1 MQGIFCVIIGY
12 ICGSFQSAYIYAS
25 LFHGIDIRN
34 SGSGNPGTANTFF
47 EFGFLPAVLVLLSD
61 ALKTVLAAM
70 LCISA
75 FPEMRSATAVSLG
88 CLGAA
93 LGHNFPF
100 WLKFKGGKGVAVA
113 LASLLI
119 IDYRILII
127 SLLVAAVFALI
138 QKSMTYGSYTLSIMM
153 FVCTVV
159 FHYSTAIVLSIF
171 LQSIMIV
178 LLHLLRSRPSEENI
192 ELKKS
197 PIG

>member
-1 MQGIFCVIIGY
+1 MQGIFCVLIGY
-12 ICGSFQSAYIYAS
+12 ICGNFQSAYIYAK

-61 ALKTVLAAM
+61 ALKTVLAAV

-75 FPEMRSATAVSLG
+75 FPEMNNITAVSLG

-127 SLLVAAVFALI
+127 SLLVAAVFALL

-159 FHYSTAIVLSIF
+159 FHYNAVVVFSVIA
-171 LQSIMIV
+171 QSLMIV
-178 LLHLLRSRPSEENI
+178 LLHLLRTRPSEQTV